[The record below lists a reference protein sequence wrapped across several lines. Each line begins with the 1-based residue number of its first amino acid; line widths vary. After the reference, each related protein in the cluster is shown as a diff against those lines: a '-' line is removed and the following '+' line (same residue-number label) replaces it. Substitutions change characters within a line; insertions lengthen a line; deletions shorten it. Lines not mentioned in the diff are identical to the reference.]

1 MAEDGAEEKSERATE
16 KRRSEAREKGQVAK
30 SQEVVSVSVLLVSL
44 LAFYYTGM
52 LIIEEIYALMRGF
65 FGKMANTDLT
75 AGGISILSRIVAISF
90 FKLLGPFLMFLLMG
104 SVAANV
110 LQTGFF
116 LTSEPLKPDFNKLN
130 PLSGFKKIFFSKR
143 TIGEV
148 VKGILKIAFI
158 SYIVYG
164 VIEREMSFIPPLT
177 NLNPQQI
184 FMYIAG
190 VSGNILYRVSIALIF
205 LAIFDFAF
213 QKYQFEESIKMTKQE
228 IKEETKQTEGDPH
241 VKSRIRTVQRQMARR
256 RMMAEVS
263 KADVIITNPT
273 HIAVALEY
281 KAGMEAPKLLAK
293 GERLVAE
300 RIKGKAK
307 EHGIPIVEDKPLAR
321 AIYKDVEIGDVVPP
335 SFYRAIAEVLAYVM
349 KLGKLKNRDWGI

>member
-1 MAEDGAEEKSERATE
+1 MPEEGAEEKSERGTE

-30 SQEVVSVSVLLVSL
+30 SQEIVSVAVLLVSL
-44 LAFYYTGM
+44 LALYYTGM
-52 LIIEEIYALMRGF
+52 LIVNEIYALMRGF
-65 FGKMANTDLT
+65 FGKMASADLT
-75 AGGISILSRIVAISF
+75 PGGISVISRLVAISF
-90 FKLLGPFLMFLLMG
+90 FKLIGPFLMFLLLG
-104 SVAANV
+104 SIAANV
-110 LQTGFF
+110 LQTGFLF
-116 LTSEPLKPDFNKLN
+116 TSEPLTPDFNKLN

-148 VKGILKIAFI
+148 VKGMLKIAFI

-164 VIEREMSFIPPLT
+164 IIEKEMSSIPPLT
-177 NLNPQQI
+177 ALNPRQI
-184 FMYIAG
+184 FMYIVG
-190 VSGNILYRVSIALIF
+190 VSGDILYRVSIALIF
-205 LAIFDFAF
+205 LAVLDFAF

-256 RMMAEVS
+256 RMMADVS
-263 KADVIITNPT
+263 KADVVITNPT

-281 KAGMEAPKLLAK
+281 KVGMEAPKLLAK

-300 RIKGKAK
+300 RIKEKAR

-335 SFYRAIAEVLAYVM
+335 TFYRAIAEVLAYVM
-349 KLGKLKNRDWGI
+349 KLGKLKNRDWGM